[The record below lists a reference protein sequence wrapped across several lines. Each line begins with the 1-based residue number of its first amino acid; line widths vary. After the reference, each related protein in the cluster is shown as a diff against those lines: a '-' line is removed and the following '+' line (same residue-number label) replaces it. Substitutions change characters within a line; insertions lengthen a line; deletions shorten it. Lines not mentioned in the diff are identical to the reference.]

1 MKEFENENG
10 EVVHDQD
17 AANFMNITP
26 KLINMFFNCWDER
39 DFKLNSDSTFQ
50 INFICEAE
58 VKRLVDQ
65 NDLSMSSEAFDC
77 MTLELTNLY
86 NTCVDSG
93 IFPQKWGI

>member
-1 MKEFENENG
+1 MKEVENENG

-17 AANFMNITP
+17 AANFINEFYITARP
-26 KLINMFFNCWDER
+26 KLINMFPNCWDER

-65 NDLSMSSEAFDC
+65 THLI
-77 MTLELTNLY
+77 
-86 NTCVDSG
+86 V
-93 IFPQKWGI
+93 